1 MKKDISSVK
10 VQRPVLGKLAL
21 LRQLRAGGAQLDR
34 GLAAFSERIA
44 GRVLRRDS
52 RAWRRFSLEYLLDEP
67 QEEKMEARRPAV
79 RGPLSLDV
87 LFQIYAGVERAA
99 APAPD
104 AAERIE
110 RLVERRMRLLT
121 RETQRILGDRAGAAA
136 PGQNLRAPGRAAPPL
151 HGAPELALRRE
162 ASVQARPSFRAQTPA
177 ERAGRAELRAEAAA
191 LRQARM
197 LRTPQRMDRA
207 AAQAAQP
214 DRPRGEIPLSAALRR
229 ERRPENAAPQSG
241 SAIRRAAEGRILRE
255 SAVPARRPLRAHGSP
270 AARRTE
276 APISAQGRAQR
287 ELHSRIEELRAF
299 GREQLVLA
307 GRESAADGQRIQEA
321 PPQGGAGL
329 RGLPGLPGAAGR
341 SGARGAAAV
350 EPPRIA
356 QVRQG
361 DVYRQNIYRSELALA
376 QEGAAEGEP
385 SSPPVTPV
393 RTRST
398 ERVERLLSERV
409 LEHWARAASLTGLA
423 GAAGRPGAAGLDGAR
438 GLSGA
443 AGAAGLPGVVGA
455 GGSIG
460 LPGAAG
466 AMGLRGLTGLAG
478 AAGAAGRLGARGE
491 TGVPGLAGLR
501 GLSGQPGAAGLRGLS
516 GQPGAAGLRGLPG
529 LPGAA
534 GRPGARGA
542 AAVEPPRIAQVRQG
556 DVYRQNIYRAEFALA
571 QEGAAEGEPSAPSAT
586 PVRTRSTERVER
598 LLSERVLERWVRA
611 ASLTGLAGAA
621 GRIGAAGA
629 AGARGLFGAAGAAGL
644 PGVVGAGGPT
654 GSPGAMGLRGLTGL
668 PGAAG
673 AAGRLGARGETGV
686 PGLAG
691 LRGLSGQPGAAGLRG
706 LPGLPG
712 AAGRPGAAAME
723 PPRIAKVRQGDVYRQ
738 NIYRSE
744 LALAQEGAAE
754 GEPSAPSAT
763 PVRTRST
770 ERVERLLSERVLERW
785 VRAASLTGLAGA
797 AGRPG
802 AAGAAGARGFSGAAG
817 HPGAAGAAGARG
829 LFGAAG
835 AAGLPG
841 LAGAG
846 GPTGSPG
853 AMGLRG
859 LTGLPGAAGA
869 AGRLGAR
876 GETGVPGLAG
886 LRGLPGLPGTVGP
899 PGARGAAAVEP
910 PRIAQVRQGDV
921 YRQSIYRSELA
932 LAQEGAVEG
941 ELSSPPATPVRTR
954 STERVERLL
963 SERVLER
970 WARAAS
976 PTGLAGARGLP
987 GAAGRTGA
995 AGFAGLPGLMGAAGA
1010 AGLPGLVGAGS
1021 PSGLPGATGAA
1032 GAAGR
1037 LGARGETGV
1046 PGLAGLRGLSG
1057 QPGGA
1062 GLRGLP
1068 GLPGAAGRSGARGAA
1083 AMEPPRIAQVRQ
1095 GDVYRQNIYRTE
1107 LALAQEEGGER
1118 PERSGSAGQSPAAAS
1133 ASGLRTTLQRALAAV
1148 ERRERQL
1155 LRPTGYA
1162 PLRPALREMRSR
1174 ARPLRTAVEGQA
1186 GMTRL
1191 VHSRQERAER
1201 STLEWIAMAGEG
1213 SLRPSI
1219 LTSPAEIVMLTPPTH
1234 MNAYGAPAPR
1244 VGNLSWDEQPGD
1256 ADRNSGRA
1264 AVELLRRAQQKFG
1277 APARYR
1283 PPEMVLKEK
1292 GEATGRLASQSAGQA
1307 PSINQEMR
1315 ARRRVEEKVQ
1325 TQELSNAEITRIVD
1339 RVYRKLESRI
1349 ATEYRRRGM

>member
-67 QEEKMEARRPAV
+67 QEEKMEAQRPAG

-110 RLVERRMRLLT
+110 RLVERRMRFLT

-151 HGAPELALRRE
+151 YGAPEPALRRE
-162 ASVQARPSFRAQTPA
+162 ASAQARPSFRAQTPA

-214 DRPRGEIPLSAALRR
+214 DRPRGEIPLSVALRR

-255 SAVPARRPLRAHGSP
+255 SAVPARRPFRAHGSS

-307 GRESAADGQRIQEA
+307 GRERATDGQRIQEA
-321 PPQGGAGL
+321 PPQGAAGL

-341 SGARGAAAV
+341 PGARGAAAMEPPRIAQV
-350 EPPRIA
+350 RQGDVYRQSIYRSELALAQESVVEGEPSTTTPVRTRSTERVERLLSERVLEHWARAASLMGLSGAAGLPGLPGAAGLRGLPGIPGTVGLPGATGAAGLRGLTGLAGADSLRGLPGASGQTGIAAMEPPRIA

-361 DVYRQNIYRSELALA
+361 DVYRQNIYRTELSLA

-385 SSPPVTPV
+385 SSPSVTAV

-423 GAAGRPGAAGLDGAR
+423 GARGLSGAEGHPGAMGAAGARGLPGAEGRPGAAGLDGAR
-438 GLSGA
+438 GLFGA

-455 GGSIG
+455 GGPIG

-491 TGVPGLAGLR
+491 TGVPGLVGLR
-501 GLSGQPGAAGLRGLS
+501 GLSGQPGTAGLRGLS

-556 DVYRQNIYRAEFALA
+556 DVYRQNIYRSELALA
-571 QEGAAEGEPSAPSAT
+571 QEGAAEGELSSPSAT

-598 LLSERVLERWVRA
+598 LLSERVLEHWARA
-611 ASLTGLAGAA
+611 ASL
-621 GRIGAAGA
+621 
-629 AGARGLFGAAGAAGL
+629 
-644 PGVVGAGGPT
+644 
-654 GSPGAMGLRGLTGL
+654 MGL
-668 PGAAG
+668 
-673 AAGRLGARGETGV
+673 
-686 PGLAG
+686 
-691 LRGLSGQPGAAGLRG
+691 S
-706 LPGLPG
+706 
-712 AAGRPGAAAME
+712 
-723 PPRIAKVRQGDVYRQ
+723 
-738 NIYRSE
+738 
-744 LALAQEGAAE
+744 
-754 GEPSAPSAT
+754 
-763 PVRTRST
+763 
-770 ERVERLLSERVLERW
+770 
-785 VRAASLTGLAGA
+785 GA

-802 AAGAAGARGFSGAAG
+802 AAGLDGARGLPGAAG

-835 AAGLPG
+835 IAGLPG
-841 LAGAG
+841 VVGAG
-846 GPTGSPG
+846 GSIGLPGAAG

-859 LTGLPGAAGA
+859 LTGSPGAAGA

-876 GETGVPGLAG
+876 GETSVPGLVG
-886 LRGLPGLPGTVGP
+886 LRGLSGQ
-899 PGARGAAAVEP
+899 PGA
-910 PRIAQVRQGDV
+910 
-921 YRQSIYRSELA
+921 
-932 LAQEGAVEG
+932 
-941 ELSSPPATPVRTR
+941 
-954 STERVERLL
+954 
-963 SERVLER
+963 
-970 WARAAS
+970 
-976 PTGLAGARGLP
+976 
-987 GAAGRTGA
+987 
-995 AGFAGLPGLMGAAGA
+995 
-1010 AGLPGLVGAGS
+1010 
-1021 PSGLPGATGAA
+1021 
-1032 GAAGR
+1032 
-1037 LGARGETGV
+1037 
-1046 PGLAGLRGLSG
+1046 AGLRGLSG

-1083 AMEPPRIAQVRQ
+1083 AVEPPRIAQVRQ
-1095 GDVYRQNIYRTE
+1095 GDVYRQSIYRAE

-1118 PERSGSAGQSPAAAS
+1118 PEGFGSAGRSPAASGAG
-1133 ASGLRTTLQRALAAV
+1133 GLRTTLQRALAAV

-1162 PLRPALREMRSR
+1162 PLRPAMREMRSR

-1325 TQELSNAEITRIVD
+1325 AQELSNAEITRIVD

>member
-67 QEEKMEARRPAV
+67 QEEKMEAQRPAG

-110 RLVERRMRLLT
+110 RLVERRMRFLT

-151 HGAPELALRRE
+151 HGAPEPALRRE
-162 ASVQARPSFRAQTPA
+162 ASAQTRPSFRAQTPA

-229 ERRPENAAPQSG
+229 ERRPENAAPQPG
-241 SAIRRAAEGRILRE
+241 SAIRRAAEGRILYE
-255 SAVPARRPLRAHGSP
+255 SAVPARRPFRAHGSP

-307 GRESAADGQRIQEA
+307 GRERATDGQRIQEA
-321 PPQGGAGL
+321 PHQG
-329 RGLPGLPGAAGR
+329 
-341 SGARGAAAV
+341 AV
-350 EPPRIA
+350 
-356 QVRQG
+356 
-361 DVYRQNIYRSELALA
+361 
-376 QEGAAEGEP
+376 
-385 SSPPVTPV
+385 
-393 RTRST
+393 
-398 ERVERLLSERV
+398 
-409 LEHWARAASLTGLA
+409 
-423 GAAGRPGAAGLDGAR
+423 
-438 GLSGA
+438 
-443 AGAAGLPGVVGA
+443 
-455 GGSIG
+455 
-460 LPGAAG
+460 
-466 AMGLRGLTGLAG
+466 
-478 AAGAAGRLGARGE
+478 
-491 TGVPGLAGLR
+491 
-501 GLSGQPGAAGLRGLS
+501 
-516 GQPGAAGLRGLPG
+516 GLRGLPG

-534 GRPGARGA
+534 GRPGA

-556 DVYRQNIYRAEFALA
+556 DVYRQNIYRAELALA
-571 QEGAAEGEPSAPSAT
+571 QEGAAEGEPSAT

-598 LLSERVLERWVRA
+598 LLSEHVLGHWARA
-611 ASLTGLAGAA
+611 ASLTGLAGA
-621 GRIGAAGA
+621 REFPGAAGRP
-629 AGARGLFGAAGAAGL
+629 GARGLSGAAGAAGL
-644 PGVVGAGGPT
+644 PGLVGAGGPI
-654 GSPGAMGLRGLTGL
+654 GLPGAAGAMGLRGLTGL
-668 PGAAG
+668 PGAAGLRGLPGLPGAAGRSGAQGAAAVEPPRIAQLLLGDVYRQSIYRSELALAQEGAVEGELSAPSATPVRTRSAERVERQLSERVLERWARAATLTGLSGAAGRIGAAGLDGARGLPGAAGHPGAAGAVGAAGTAGLMGLAGAVGLRGLPGLPGAAGAAMGLHGSPGAAG

-691 LRGLSGQPGAAGLRG
+691 LRGLSGQPGGAGLRG

-712 AAGRPGAAAME
+712 VAGR
-723 PPRIAKVRQGDVYRQ
+723 
-738 NIYRSE
+738 S
-744 LALAQEGAAE
+744 
-754 GEPSAPSAT
+754 
-763 PVRTRST
+763 
-770 ERVERLLSERVLERW
+770 
-785 VRAASLTGLAGA
+785 
-797 AGRPG
+797 
-802 AAGAAGARGFSGAAG
+802 
-817 HPGAAGAAGARG
+817 
-829 LFGAAG
+829 
-835 AAGLPG
+835 
-841 LAGAG
+841 
-846 GPTGSPG
+846 
-853 AMGLRG
+853 
-859 LTGLPGAAGA
+859 
-869 AGRLGAR
+869 
-876 GETGVPGLAG
+876 
-886 LRGLPGLPGTVGP
+886 
-899 PGARGAAAVEP
+899 GARGAAAVEP

-941 ELSSPPATPVRTR
+941 ELSAPSATPVRTR
-954 STERVERLL
+954 SAERVERQL

-970 WARAAS
+970 WARAATL
-976 PTGLAGARGLP
+976 TGLSGAAGRIGAAGLDGARGLP
-987 GAAGRTGA
+987 GAAGHPGA
-995 AGFAGLPGLMGAAGA
+995 AGAVGAAGTAGLMGLAGAVGLRGLPGLPGAAGA
-1010 AGLPGLVGAGS
+1010 AMGLHGS
-1021 PSGLPGATGAA
+1021 PGAA

-1068 GLPGAAGRSGARGAA
+1068 GLPGVAGRSGARGAA
-1083 AMEPPRIAQVRQ
+1083 AVEPPRIAQVRQ
-1095 GDVYRQNIYRTE
+1095 GDVYRQNIYRAE

-1118 PERSGSAGQSPAAAS
+1118 PEGFGSAGRSPAASGAG
-1133 ASGLRTTLQRALAAV
+1133 GLRTTLQRALAAV

-1162 PLRPALREMRSR
+1162 PLRPAMREMRSR

>member
-1 MKKDISSVK
+1 MKTDISSVK

-67 QEEKMEARRPAV
+67 QEEKMEAQRPAG

-87 LFQIYAGVERAA
+87 LFQIYAGVEHAA

-110 RLVERRMRLLT
+110 RLVERRMRFLT

-151 HGAPELALRRE
+151 HGAPEPALRRE
-162 ASVQARPSFRAQTPA
+162 ASAQARPSFRAQTPA

-255 SAVPARRPLRAHGSP
+255 SAVPARRPFRAHGSP

-299 GREQLVLA
+299 GREQLVRA

-341 SGARGAAAV
+341 PGARGAAAV
-350 EPPRIA
+350 EP
-356 QVRQG
+356 
-361 DVYRQNIYRSELALA
+361 
-376 QEGAAEGEP
+376 
-385 SSPPVTPV
+385 SSPSATPV

-409 LEHWARAASLTGLA
+409 LGHWARAASLTGLA
-423 GAAGRPGAAGLDGAR
+423 GARGLPGAEGRPGAAGLR
-438 GLSGA
+438 GLSGQPGGA
-443 AGAAGLPGVVGA
+443 GLRGLPGLPGAAGR
-455 GGSIG
+455 
-460 LPGAAG
+460 PGAAG

-501 GLSGQPGAAGLRGLS
+501 GLSGQPGG
-516 GQPGAAGLRGLPG
+516 AGLRGLPG
-529 LPGAA
+529 QPGAA
-534 GRPGARGA
+534 GRSGARGA

-556 DVYRQNIYRAEFALA
+556 DVYRQNIYRSELALA
-571 QEGAAEGEPSAPSAT
+571 QEGAVEGEPSALSAT

-621 GRIGAAGA
+621 GRIGAAGLD
-629 AGARGLFGAAGAAGL
+629 GARGLFGAAGAAGL

-654 GSPGAMGLRGLTGL
+654 GSPGAMGLRGLTGSA
-668 PGAAG
+668 GAAG
-673 AAGRLGARGETGV
+673 ATGRLGARGETGV

-691 LRGLSGQPGAAGLRG
+691 LRGLSGRPGAAGRSGEAGLRG

-712 AAGRPGAAAME
+712 AAGRSGARGAAAVE
-723 PPRIAKVRQGDVYRQ
+723 PPRIAQVRQGDVYRQ
-738 NIYRSE
+738 NIYRAE
-744 LALAQEGAAE
+744 LALAQEDAAE
-754 GEPSAPSAT
+754 GEPSAAPSAT

-785 VRAASLTGLAGA
+785 ARAASPTGLVGARGLPGAAGRTGAAGSAGLPGLMGAGGPIGLPGAPGAIGLRGLTGLAGA
-797 AGRPG
+797 AG
-802 AAGAAGARGFSGAAG
+802 
-817 HPGAAGAAGARG
+817 
-829 LFGAAG
+829 
-835 AAGLPG
+835 
-841 LAGAG
+841 
-846 GPTGSPG
+846 
-853 AMGLRG
+853 LRG
-859 LTGLPGAAGA
+859 LSGQPGG
-869 AGRLGAR
+869 
-876 GETGVPGLAG
+876 AG
-886 LRGLPGLPGTVGP
+886 LRGLPGLPGAAGRP
-899 PGARGAAAVEP
+899 GAAAVEP

-963 SERVLER
+963 SERVLGH

-976 PTGLAGARGLP
+976 LTGLAGAAGRPGEAGRPGTMGAAGARGLP
-987 GAAGRTGA
+987 GAAGT
-995 AGFAGLPGLMGAAGA
+995 AGLPGLAGA
-1010 AGLPGLVGAGS
+1010 GGPIGLPGLAGAMGLRGLT
-1021 PSGLPGATGAA
+1021 GLPGAA
-1032 GAAGR
+1032 GVAGH

-1083 AMEPPRIAQVRQ
+1083 AVEPPRIAQVRQ
-1095 GDVYRQNIYRTE
+1095 GDVYRQNIFRAE

-1118 PERSGSAGQSPAAAS
+1118 PEGFGSAGRSPAASGAG
-1133 ASGLRTTLQRALAAV
+1133 GLRTTLQRALAAV

-1162 PLRPALREMRSR
+1162 PLRPAMREMRSR
-1174 ARPLRTAVEGQA
+1174 ARPLRTTVEGQA

-1292 GEATGRLASQSAGQA
+1292 GEATGRLARQSAGQA

-1325 TQELSNAEITRIVD
+1325 AQELSNAEITRIVD